1 MFITDETTTSTK
13 EVSQLIP
20 NLTYSETATLLAM
33 ASEALRLGQTLGDT
47 IEERNADIKGIT
59 DGGCCLL
66 PNLKDVSEDLSLISL
81 VTFCAAQLTQTYRW
95 F

>member
-1 MFITDETTTSTK
+1 MFITDETTTSAK
-13 EVSQLIP
+13 EVSQIIP
-20 NLTYSETATLLAM
+20 NLTYSETAFLLSM

-47 IEERNADIKGIT
+47 LEERNVDIKGIT

-66 PNLKDVSEDLSLISL
+66 PEVQDVREDLALISL
-81 VTFCAAQLTQTYRW
+81 ITFCVGQLTQTYRW